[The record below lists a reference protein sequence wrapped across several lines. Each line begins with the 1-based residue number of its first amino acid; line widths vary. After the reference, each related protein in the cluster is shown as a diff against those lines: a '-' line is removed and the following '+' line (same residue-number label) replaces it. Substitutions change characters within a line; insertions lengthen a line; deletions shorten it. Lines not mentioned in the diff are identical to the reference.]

1 MIRVVIADND
11 TASTVE
17 LGRAI
22 GPRRGVSLLG
32 VTGHGS
38 RALDLVR
45 RTHPDVVLVD
55 LALPPL
61 GGLALISAIAHS
73 VPKSRVVAMSR
84 EAHPATIEAALL
96 AGAFGHLPKGS
107 TADEIVAAIEA
118 ALARVTH
125 PLGIRSH
132 GGLAMGQG

>member
-45 RTHPDVVLVD
+45 RTRPDVVLVD

-61 GGLALISAIAHS
+61 GGLALIAALSHS
-73 VPKSRVVAMSR
+73 VPQSRVVAMSR
-84 EAHPATIEAALL
+84 DAHPATIQASLI

-107 TADEIVAAIEA
+107 PAEEIVAAIEDA
-118 ALARVTH
+118 VSRSVH
-125 PLGIRSH
+125 PLG
-132 GGLAMGQG
+132 GGWDSLAMGQF